1 MHVESSDSREHN
13 ELGSKPAST
22 NRSSNEE
29 KICLL
34 EKGPPLFSG
43 EGYAYWKVRVKIFI
57 QAIDN
62 EIWKAIEKGPHISST
77 IVEGAAQLTPED
89 KWTDDD
95 KKKIQLDYKAKNIIT
110 SALSYDE
117 FFRISQ
123 CSSAKEMWD
132 TLQVTHEGTSEV
144 RRARLNVLMREYELC
159 QMLPNESIIDLQ
171 KRFTHI
177 INHLLALGKAFLP
190 GELTNKV
197 LRCLDRNW
205 QPKVTAIIES
215 KSLDTMDLATL
226 FGKLQEHEME
236 LGRLTSN
243 EESDRKKK
251 GIALKAS
258 SRSVDTLND
267 SSLDDDTDS
276 DLDDESL
283 AFVVK
288 KFRKFFKKKGNT
300 RRFNSKESKE
310 TPQRSKTPRDKIICH
325 TCGKAG
331 HIKYHCPQKPKKSDS
346 DKKRSNNHK
355 AKKAYIVWDEPE
367 DDTNSS
373 TSEDEESAN
382 LCLMANDDI
391 EASTSDTSLELSSSK
406 EVHSK
411 TNSDMDSDSESC
423 SSPSYDALYNAYVD
437 MHAELKKLAKINIEA
452 KKAIL

>member
-1 MHVESSDSREHN
+1 M
-13 ELGSKPAST
+13 GSQNPFGGEGAAI
-22 NRSSNEE
+22 NR
-29 KICLL
+29 
-34 EKGPPLFSG
+34 PPLFGG
-43 EGYAYWKVRVKIFI
+43 EGYAYWKVRMKIFI

-62 EIWKAIEKGPHISST
+62 EIWKTVEKGPHIPYT
-77 IVEGAAQLTPED
+77 LVEDVQMLTPED
-89 KWTDDD
+89 KWTEDD

-117 FFRISQ
+117 FFRVSQ

-144 RRARLNVLMREYELC
+144 RRARLNVLMREYELF
-159 QMLPNESIIDLQ
+159 QMLSNESINDLQ

-215 KSLDTMDLATL
+215 KNLDTMDLATL

-243 EESDRKKK
+243 EEFDKKK
-251 GIALKAS
+251 KSIALKAS
-258 SRSVDTLND
+258 SSKSIDTLID
-267 SSLDDDTDS
+267 SSLDEDTNS

-300 RRFNSKESKE
+300 RRFNSRDSKE
-310 TPQRSKTPRDKIICH
+310 NPQRSKTPRDKIICH

-331 HIKYHCPQKPKKSDS
+331 HIKYHCPQKP
-346 DKKRSNNHK
+346 
-355 AKKAYIVWDEPE
+355 
-367 DDTNSS
+367 
-373 TSEDEESAN
+373 
-382 LCLMANDDI
+382 
-391 EASTSDTSLELSSSK
+391 
-406 EVHSK
+406 
-411 TNSDMDSDSESC
+411 
-423 SSPSYDALYNAYVD
+423 
-437 MHAELKKLAKINIEA
+437 
-452 KKAIL
+452 